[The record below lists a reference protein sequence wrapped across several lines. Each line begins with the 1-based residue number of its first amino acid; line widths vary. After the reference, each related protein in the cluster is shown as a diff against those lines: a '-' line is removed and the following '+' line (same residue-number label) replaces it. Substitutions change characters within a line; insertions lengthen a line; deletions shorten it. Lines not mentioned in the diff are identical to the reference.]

1 MINALAQEEEED
13 EREREEHQTADEH
26 VGDEREQ
33 DEDVDDEPTTDESP
47 SATDDDDV
55 PRSQSLPVPKHT
67 SKPSQTS
74 RISQSSTPGTNTPLS
89 DSDDDGEPP
98 SFLSPLPLAP
108 AVPPP
113 PEPIPTADGAG
124 AHPVTIG
131 SSLYAIHRPVAARRR
146 IQTGEQGEFVQ
157 DGEYVDRVNEPD
169 RALTDEPD
177 QIAPDD
183 APAPATDTATEQ
195 SPPAQAES
203 PTNRSRSST
212 LARRKNSRRKEKLAE
227 KLEDIFHL
235 GVKEDVVGEF
245 TCWLFRSILLQGRL
259 FLTKGH
265 ICFYSYLAKKEG
277 ATLRSGS
284 LSVRGSK
291 TRRYYKHWLVL
302 KDGALAWYPS
312 STDPYFP
319 DGKIDL
325 HYCTAVEPSKVNK
338 THFKVSTPDKKWH
351 FKCDAEA
358 SRDEWIKTVKKAVFQ
373 CQNEG
378 ESVKVSSSC
387 LSHHRPYIE
396 LICCLP
402 DCHPARDCD

>member
-13 EREREEHQTADEH
+13 ERKREHGLTDDEDDHHHREEDLDDGPSTAESS
-26 VGDEREQ
+26 
-33 DEDVDDEPTTDESP
+33 DDSDD
-47 SATDDDDV
+47 DDDDV
-55 PRSQSLPVPKHT
+55 PRSQSLPVPRRAN
-67 SKPSQTS
+67 KPAGANSYSQA
-74 RISQSSTPGTNTPLS
+74 STPGTASPLS
-89 DSDDDGEPP
+89 ESDDDGEPP
-98 SFLSPLPLAP
+98 SFLSPLPHAP

-124 AHPVTIG
+124 AQPVNIG

-146 IQTGEQGEFVQ
+146 TETGEEGEFVK
-157 DGEYVDRVNEPD
+157 DGEYVERVNEPD
-169 RALTDEPD
+169 RSLTEEPGV
-177 QIAPDD
+177 I
-183 APAPATDTATEQ
+183 E
-195 SPPAQAES
+195 AQADKQREHHQASATNS
-203 PTNRSRSST
+203 PVATRSRSST
-212 LARRKNSRRKEKLAE
+212 VASHKNSRRKEKLAE

-259 FLTKGH
+259 FLTEGH
-265 ICFYSYLAKKEG
+265 ICFYAYLAKKEG

-284 LSVRGSK
+284 LSVRGAK
-291 TRRYYKHWLVL
+291 TRRYYKHWTVL

-325 HYCTAVEPSKVNK
+325 HYCIAVEPSKYNK

-358 SRDEWIKTVKKAVFQ
+358 SRDEWVKTIKKAVFQ

-378 ESVKVSSSC
+378 ESVKVGC
-387 LSHHRPYIE
+387 LSPGCALVGGK
-396 LICCLP
+396 LIRVLVG
-402 DCHPARDCD
+402 

>member
-13 EREREEHQTADEH
+13 ERKRDSGTTDDEDDKHQREEDLDDGTSTA
-26 VGDEREQ
+26 
-33 DEDVDDEPTTDESP
+33 ES
-47 SATDDDDV
+47 SSDSDDDV
-55 PRSQSLPVPKHT
+55 PRSQSMPVPRPVNQT
-67 SKPSQTS
+67 PSANSFT
-74 RISQSSTPGTNTPLS
+74 QSSTPGTVSPLS
-89 DSDDDGEPP
+89 ASDDDGEPP
-98 SFLSPLPLAP
+98 SFLSPLPQAP

-124 AHPVTIG
+124 AEPVNIG

-146 IQTGEQGEFVQ
+146 TETGEEGEFVR

-169 RALTDEPD
+169 QALAEEPGVPEAQHD
-177 QIAPDD
+177 RDNAQ
-183 APAPATDTATEQ
+183 PASQGNSATT
-195 SPPAQAES
+195 SPV
-203 PTNRSRSST
+203 TRSRSST
-212 LARRKNSRRKEKLAE
+212 VGSKNRKNDRRKDKLAE

-259 FLTKGH
+259 FLTEGH
-265 ICFYSYLAKKEG
+265 ICFYAYLAKKEG

-284 LSVRGSK
+284 LSVRGAK
-291 TRRYYKHWLVL
+291 TRRYYKHWMVL

-325 HYCTAVEPSKVNK
+325 HYCTAVEPSKYNK
-338 THFKVSTPDKKWH
+338 THFKVSTPEKKWH

-358 SRDEWIKTVKKAVFQ
+358 SRDEWVKTVKKAVFQ

-378 ESVKVSSSC
+378 ESVKVSTA
-387 LSHHRPYIE
+387 
-396 LICCLP
+396 
-402 DCHPARDCD
+402 D